1 MLLRRLVI
9 LVALLGLL
17 AIFLV
22 YEHSRVTRAGIQV
35 STLSRDEAQLLEQLR
50 ILNVRVTRL
59 CQPEFIHGQVEKLR
73 IDLMEAPDA
82 RILPVV
88 SRRPTPAEPADE

>member
-50 ILNVRVTRL
+50 ILNVRVA
-59 CQPEFIHGQVEKLR
+59 G
-73 IDLMEAPDA
+73 
-82 RILPVV
+82 
-88 SRRPTPAEPADE
+88 